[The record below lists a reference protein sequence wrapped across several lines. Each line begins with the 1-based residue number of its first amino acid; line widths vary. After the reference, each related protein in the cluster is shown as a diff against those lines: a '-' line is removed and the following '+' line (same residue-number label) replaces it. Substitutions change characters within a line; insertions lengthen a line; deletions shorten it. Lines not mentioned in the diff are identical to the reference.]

1 MTTFRTF
8 KPVKLVAAVATIV
21 AVMLAA
27 ATPSQAQ
34 TGAVRLNIV
43 KVGFIVGA
51 GGGSGALSYHTAEH
65 IGSASV
71 VLAWAASAS
80 RAPISW
86 APPPICTAHRI

>member
-1 MTTFRTF
+1 MFRTF

-27 ATPSQAQ
+27 AMPSQAQ

-51 GGGSGALSYHTAEH
+51 GGGSGTLSYHAAERR
-65 IGSASV
+65 
-71 VLAWAASAS
+71 W
-80 RAPISW
+80 
-86 APPPICTAHRI
+86 C